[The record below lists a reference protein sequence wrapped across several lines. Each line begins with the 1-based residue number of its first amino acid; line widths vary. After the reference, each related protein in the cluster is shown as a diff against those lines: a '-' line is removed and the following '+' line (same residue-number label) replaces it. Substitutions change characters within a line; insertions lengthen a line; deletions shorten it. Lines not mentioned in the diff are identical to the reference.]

1 MHLRLFSLFLLETLF
16 LCSCVAVGEQPERG
30 TEVASESQKGRYYT
44 VSAGET
50 LFKIGKKF
58 GVDYKKIAEIN
69 GIEPTSPLAVG
80 QKLLIPEEPDR
91 QPVEEVKQPPDK
103 ADDSKKT
110 PVEQQ
115 PKRSEGVK
123 YVAGEKFIAPVTAAV
138 AVSYGQN
145 ADATTARGMEFSCAP
160 GTEVKAA
167 RTGVIV
173 TVFERLPGFGRVVII
188 DHGYGFAT
196 FYGYLGK
203 VDVREGAVVKKGEA
217 IGKSGAKPAT
227 GKGALHFRIY
237 KNGTPVNPASY
248 IK

>member
-1 MHLRLFSLFLLETLF
+1 MHLRLFGLFLLEIPF
-16 LCSCVAVGEQPERG
+16 LCSCVAVGEQPGSAKPVQNG
-30 TEVASESQKGRYYT
+30 TYYT

-50 LFKIGKKF
+50 LFQIGKKF
-58 GVDYKKIAEIN
+58 GVDYKKIAGIN
-69 GIEPTSPLAVG
+69 GIESTSPLAVG
-80 QKLLIPEEPDR
+80 QQLLIPEVSLK
-91 QPVEEVKQPPDK
+91 QPVQEPKQPPDK
-103 ADDSKKT
+103 VDDSKKT

-123 YVAGEKFIAPVTAAV
+123 YVAGEKFIAPVNAAV
-138 AVSYGQN
+138 VVSYGEG
-145 ADATTARGMEFSCAP
+145 AGATTAKGVEFSCAP

-203 VDVREGAVVKKGEA
+203 VDVREGALVKKGEA
-217 IGKSGAKPAT
+217 IGKSGVKPQT

-237 KNGTPVNPASY
+237 NNGTPVNPASY